1 LALIPQRAPWRSAR
15 IAEGTLAN
23 FGRYTV
29 DEKAGTFTVAI
40 EKSSFPNFDGVK
52 QTRTL
57 LVLTD
62 DTLE

>member
-1 LALIPQRAPWRSAR
+1 MPIL
-15 IAEGTLAN
+15 GVTL
-23 FGRYTV
+23 

-52 QTRTL
+52 QTGTV
-57 LVLTD
+57 LVLTH